1 MKKVLFTLFALVMVA
16 VFAFTACSSTSDNT
30 SQPSSESAAA
40 QSEAAASETAAAS
53 SADSGTEPGKVFKIG
68 VSTQAWKHEFLKN
81 FINAFKAIDEQMDNV
96 ELILVDSE
104 DDVQK
109 QLDDVDTL
117 IAQGVDGIILN
128 PLSFEG
134 TSAAVQ
140 ACKEAGIT
148 VVEAVSYTQNEDYA
162 TFVGTD
168 VKASGLMAGKMVA
181 DMLGGKGKVFEIE
194 GIIGHTAQINRG
206 AGIKESLAEYPDIQL
221 VETQCGEFDTDVAM
235 QVTDAWLTKYDE
247 IDAIVAHNDGMA
259 LGAMNA
265 CITAGR
271 TDIKIV
277 GIDGD
282 LAALNGII
290 AGTYSGTCVD
300 YCEEEA
306 KLAVEEMVSI
316 LSGNAPKG
324 KIIVDYVPV
333 TTAEEAQKFV
343 DLRS

>member
-1 MKKVLFTLFALVMVA
+1 MKKTLLVMLVV
-16 VFAFTACSSTSDNT
+16 VFSFAMMLTACAP
-30 SQPSSESAAA
+30 QPTV
-40 QSEAAASETAAAS
+40 ETPAEEITEEPTDVVEEPAEEPAE
-53 SADSGTEPGKVFKIG
+53 GTEVFTIG

-81 FINAFKAIDEQMDNV
+81 FINAFKEVDANMSNV
-96 ELILVDSE
+96 ELVLIDSE
-104 DDVQK
+104 DDIQK

-128 PLSFEG
+128 ALSFEG
-134 TSAAVQ
+134 TSSAVQ
-140 ACKEAGIT
+140 ACKDAGIP
-148 VVEAVSYTQNEDYA
+148 VVEAVSYTENEDYA
-162 TFVGTD
+162 SFVGTD
-168 VKASGLMAGKMVA
+168 VKASGIMAGNMVA
-181 DMLGGKGKVFEIE
+181 ELLGEKGRVFELE

-206 AGIKESLAEYPDIQL
+206 AGIKEALALYPEIEL
-221 VETQCGEFDTDVAM
+221 VETMCGEFDTDVAM
-235 QVTDAWLTKYDE
+235 SVTEAWLTKYDD
-247 IDAIVAHNDGMA
+247 INAIVAHNDGMA

-265 CITAGR
+265 CIAAGR
-271 TDIKIV
+271 TDIKII

-290 AGTYSGTCVD
+290 AGTYAGTCVD

-333 TTAEEAQKFV
+333 KTAEEAQKFV

>member
-1 MKKVLFTLFALVMVA
+1 MKKTLLVLLVMML
-16 VFAFTACSSTSDNT
+16 AFSMLLAACT
-30 SQPSSESAAA
+30 SQPTSETPSDETSAAKSADAPTQEVSGESSQSSEVY
-40 QSEAAASETAAAS
+40 T
-53 SADSGTEPGKVFKIG
+53 IG

-81 FINAFKAIDEQMDNV
+81 LVNSFKEADESMANV
-96 ELILVDSE
+96 ELVLIDSE

-109 QLDDVDTL
+109 QLDDIDTL

-128 PLSFEG
+128 ALSFEG
-134 TSAAVQ
+134 SSSAVQ
-140 ACKEAGIT
+140 ACKDASIP
-148 VVEAVSYTQNEDYA
+148 VVEVVSYTQNEDYA

-168 VKASGLMAGKMVA
+168 VKASGIMAGNMVA
-181 DMLGGKGKVFEIE
+181 ELLGEKGKVFEIE

-206 AGIKESLAEYPDIQL
+206 AGIKEALAAYPNIEL

-235 QVTDAWLTKYDE
+235 QVTEAWLTKYSD
-247 IDAIVAHNDGMA
+247 INAIVAHNDGMA

-265 CITAGR
+265 CIAAGR

-316 LSGNAPKG
+316 LSGNEPKG
-324 KIIVDYVPV
+324 DIIVDYVPV
-333 TTAEEAQKFV
+333 KTAEEAQKFV

>member
-1 MKKVLFTLFALVMVA
+1 MKKTLLILLVLMLA
-16 VFAFTACSSTSDNT
+16 VGMIFTACA
-30 SQPSSESAAA
+30 PKPAADD
-40 QSEAAASETAAAS
+40 S
-53 SADSGTEPGKVFKIG
+53 SADQEKAKTFKIG
-68 VSTQAWKHEFLKN
+68 VTTQAWKHEFLKN
-81 FINAFKAIDEQMDNV
+81 LVNAFKEVDAKMDNV

-128 PLSFEG
+128 ALSFEG
-134 TSAAVQ
+134 SSAAVA
-140 ACKEAGIT
+140 ACKEAGVP
-148 VVEAVSYTQNEDYA
+148 VVEVVSYTENEDYA

-168 VKASGLMAGKMVA
+168 VKSSGIMAGNMVA
-181 DMLGGKGKVFEIE
+181 ELIGEEGRVFEIE

-206 AGIKESLAEYPDIQL
+206 AGIHEALAEYPNIEL
-221 VETQCGEFDTDVAM
+221 VETMCGEFDKDVAI
-235 QVTDAWLTKYDE
+235 QITDAWLTKYDD

-290 AGTYSGTCVD
+290 DGTYSGTCVD
-300 YCEEEA
+300 YCEKEA
-306 KLAVEEMVSI
+306 ELAVEEMVCI
-316 LSGNAPKG
+316 LLGNEPKG
-324 KIIVDYVPV
+324 EIIVDYVPV
-333 TTAEEAQKFV
+333 KTAEEAQGFV

>member
-1 MKKVLFTLFALVMVA
+1 MKKPFLVLLAMVLA
-16 VFAFTACSSTSDNT
+16 VGMVFTACTPKTTDEPADDMVVSDD
-30 SQPSSESAAA
+30 
-40 QSEAAASETAAAS
+40 TATEDTATEDTATEDTAT
-53 SADSGTEPGKVFKIG
+53 ADEKVFKIG

-81 FINAFKAIDEQMDNV
+81 LVNAMREIDASMENV

-128 PLSFEG
+128 ALSFEG
-134 TSAAVQ
+134 SSSAVA
-140 ACKEAGIT
+140 ACKEAGIP
-148 VVEAVSYTQNEDYA
+148 VVEMVSYTENEDYM

-168 VKASGLMAGKMVA
+168 VKSSGIMAGNMVA
-181 DMLGGKGKVFEIE
+181 DLIGGSGRVFEIE

-206 AGIKESLAEYPDIQL
+206 AGIKEALAEYPGIEL
-221 VETQCGEFDTDVAM
+221 VETMCGEFDKDVAI
-235 QVTDAWLTKYDE
+235 QVTDAWLTKYDD

-271 TDIKIV
+271 TDIVIV

-282 LAALNGII
+282 LAALNAIMS
-290 AGTYSGTCVD
+290 GTYGGTCVD
-300 YCEEEA
+300 YVEEESR
-306 KLAVEEMVSI
+306 LAVEEMVSI
-316 LSGNAPKG
+316 LQGNEPKG
-324 KIIVDYVPV
+324 RIIVEYVPI
-333 TTAEEAQKFV
+333 TTPEEAAQFV

>member
-1 MKKVLFTLFALVMVA
+1 MKKTLLVLLVLMLVVAMIFTGCAPKPA
-16 VFAFTACSSTSDNT
+16 DD
-30 SQPSSESAAA
+30 
-40 QSEAAASETAAAS
+40 S
-53 SADSGTEPGKVFKIG
+53 SADQHEEKTFKIG
-68 VSTQAWKHEFLKN
+68 VTTQAWKHEFLKN
-81 FINAFKAIDEQMDNV
+81 LVNAFKEVDAEMDNV

-128 PLSFEG
+128 ALSFEG
-134 TSAAVQ
+134 SSAAVA
-140 ACKEAGIT
+140 ACKDAGVV
-148 VVEAVSYTQNEDYA
+148 VVEVVSYTENEDYA

-168 VKASGLMAGKMVA
+168 VKASGIMAGNMVA
-181 DMLGGKGKVFEIE
+181 ELIGEKGRVFEIE

-206 AGIKESLAEYPDIQL
+206 AGIKEALAKYSDIEI
-221 VETQCGEFDTDVAM
+221 VETMCGEFDKDVAI
-235 QVTDAWLTKYDE
+235 QVTDAWLTKYDD

-290 AGTYSGTCVD
+290 DGKYSGTCVD
-300 YCEEEA
+300 YCEKEA

-316 LSGNAPKG
+316 LSGNEPKG
-324 KIIVDYVPV
+324 EIIVDYVPV
-333 TTAEEAQKFV
+333 KTADEAQEFV

>member
-1 MKKVLFTLFALVMVA
+1 MKKTLLVLIVMVLTFSMMLA
-16 VFAFTACSSTSDNT
+16 ACAPQQAAETPSSDTPSEQ
-30 SQPSSESAAA
+30 SPEQPSEDTSE
-40 QSEAAASETAAAS
+40 QPSEAAEVYT
-53 SADSGTEPGKVFKIG
+53 IG

-81 FINAFKAIDEQMDNV
+81 LINAFKETDENMPNV
-96 ELILVDSE
+96 ELILIDSE

-109 QLDDVDTL
+109 QLDDIDTL
-117 IAQGVDGIILN
+117 IAQNVDGIILN
-128 PLSFEG
+128 ALSFEG
-134 TSAAVQ
+134 SSSAVQ
-140 ACKEAGIT
+140 ACKDAGIP
-148 VVEAVSYTQNEDYA
+148 VVEVVSYTENEDYA

-168 VKASGLMAGKMVA
+168 VKASGIMAGNMVA
-181 DMLGGKGKVFEIE
+181 ELLGEKGRVFEIE

-206 AGIKESLAEYPDIQL
+206 AGIKEALAQYPDIEL
-221 VETQCGEFDTDVAM
+221 VETQCGEFDTDIAM
-235 QVTDAWLTKYDE
+235 QVTEAWLTKYDD
-247 IDAIVAHNDGMA
+247 INAIVAHNDGMA

-265 CITAGR
+265 CVAAGR

-282 LAALNGII
+282 LAALKGII

-306 KLAVEEMVSI
+306 KLAVEEMLSI
-316 LSGNAPKG
+316 LTGNEPKG

-333 TTAEEAQKFV
+333 KTAEEAQKFI

>member
-1 MKKVLFTLFALVMVA
+1 MKKMLLALLVLLFPVA
-16 VFAFTACSSTSDNT
+16 FMFTACA
-30 SQPSSESAAA
+30 PA
-40 QSEAAASETAAAS
+40 QDQVEEAA
-53 SADSGTEPGKVFKIG
+53 SADDSTAEQVFTIG
-68 VSTQAWKHEFLKN
+68 VSTQSWEHEFLKN
-81 FINAFKAIDEQMDNV
+81 LVNSFKEVDAAMDNV
-96 ELILVDSE
+96 ELLLVDSQ

-109 QLDDVDTL
+109 QLDDVDTF
-117 IAQGVDGIILN
+117 IAQGVDGVILN
-128 PLSFEG
+128 ALSYEG
-134 TSAAVQ
+134 TSSAVT
-140 ACKEAGIT
+140 ACKEAGIP
-148 VVEAVSYTQNEDYA
+148 VVEVVSYTENDDYA

-168 VKASGLMAGKMVA
+168 VKASGIMAGNMVA
-181 DMLGGKGKVFEIE
+181 ELIGEEGRVFQIE

-206 AGIKESLAEYPDIQL
+206 AGIEEALAKYPNIEL

-235 QVTDAWLTKYDE
+235 QITDAWLTKYDD

-271 TDIKIV
+271 TDIIIV

-282 LAALNGII
+282 LAALNGIVN
-290 AGTYSGTCVD
+290 GTYSGTCVD

-316 LSGNAPKG
+316 LSGNEPKG

-333 TTAEEAQKFV
+333 TTAEEAQQFIE
-343 DLRS
+343 LRSN

>member
-1 MKKVLFTLFALVMVA
+1 MKKVLFTLLVLVLTA
-16 VFAFTACSSTSDNT
+16 AFMLTACSSTT
-30 SQPSSESAAA
+30 ATEPSSESTPA
-40 QSEAAASETAAAS
+40 QSAEASADTAS
-53 SADSGTEPGKVFKIG
+53 SAAAEPGKVFKIG

-81 FINAFKAIDEQMDNV
+81 FINAFKEIDESMDNV
-96 ELILVDSE
+96 ELVLVDSE

-128 PLSFEG
+128 ALSLEG

-140 ACKEAGIT
+140 ACKDAGIT

-206 AGIKESLAEYPDIQL
+206 AGIKEALAAYPDIEL

-235 QVTDAWLTKYDE
+235 QITDAWLTKYDD
-247 IDAIVAHNDGMA
+247 INAIVAHNDGMA

-316 LSGNAPKG
+316 LSGNEPKG
-324 KIIVDYVPV
+324 KIIVDYIPV

>member
-1 MKKVLFTLFALVMVA
+1 MKKTLLVLFVMVL
-16 VFAFTACSSTSDNT
+16 VFAMLFTACAPQPPAESPSEDTTQST
-30 SQPSSESAAA
+30 ESASGEVVE
-40 QSEAAASETAAAS
+40 QPPEA
-53 SADSGTEPGKVFKIG
+53 TEVYKIG

-81 FINAFKAIDEQMDNV
+81 LVNAMKAIDESMPNV
-96 ELILVDSE
+96 ELILIDSK

-109 QLDDVDTL
+109 QLDDIDTL

-128 PLSFEG
+128 ALSFEG
-134 TSAAVQ
+134 SSSAVA
-140 ACKEAGIT
+140 ACKDAGIP
-148 VVEAVSYTQNEDYA
+148 VVEMVSYTENEDYA

-168 VKASGLMAGKMVA
+168 VKASGLMAGNMVA
-181 DMLGGKGKVFEIE
+181 EMLGGKGRVFEIE

-206 AGIKESLAEYPDIQL
+206 AGIKEALAGYPDIEL
-221 VETQCGEFDTDVAM
+221 VETQCGEFDTDTAM
-235 QVTDAWLTKYDE
+235 QITEAWLTKYDD

-265 CITAGR
+265 CIAAGR

-282 LAALNGII
+282 LAALKGII
-290 AGTYSGTCVD
+290 AGTYAGTCVD
-300 YCEEEA
+300 YVEEES

-316 LSGNAPKG
+316 LSGNTPKG

-333 TTAEEAQKFV
+333 QTAEEAQEFI